1 MGDEPDQMRLRKA
14 YHEWEIGNI
23 SDEEMELVYQ
33 DYTKE
38 VIEEQEQAGLDV
50 VTDGLLRWYDP
61 ISHFGRK
68 IEGCEI
74 DGLLRFF
81 DTNFYYRQ
89 PVVKGELERKKPIV
103 LDEFLTAKEF
113 ASKTLKPV
121 VTGPFTLADL
131 SIDNSYGD
139 FKNLVGAFGNV
150 IADEVRDLADAGAE
164 EIQIDEPRILER
176 KEDFEI
182 FSKVLEKIAATS
194 GDSQLNLHVYFGDSS
209 PLYDKFQELP
219 VETLGLD
226 FTYSSNLVDKIEENG
241 SDKKL
246 GLGLIDAR
254 NTKMEKKDEIISV
267 IERITPKIREDELYL
282 NPSCGLE
289 FLPRKRAFEKLEKIV
304 KIGKEAREAVK

>member
-1 MGDEPDQMRLRKA
+1 MGDEPGQMRLREA

-50 VTDGLLRWYDP
+50 VTDGLLRWYDS
-61 ISHFGRK
+61 ISHFGRE

-89 PVVKGELERKKPIV
+89 PVVKSELERKKPIV

-131 SIDNSYGD
+131 SIDNFYGD
-139 FKNLVGAFGNV
+139 FKNLVRAFGGV
-150 IADEVRDLADAGAE
+150 IADEVKDLADAGAE
-164 EIQIDEPRILER
+164 EIQIDEPRILGR

-182 FSKVLEKIAATS
+182 FSEVLEKIAAAS

-209 PLYDKFQELP
+209 SLYDRFQELP

-226 FTYSSNLVDKIEENG
+226 FTYSSNLIDKIETNG

-267 IERITPKIREDELYL
+267 IERITPKISGDELYL
-282 NPSCGLE
+282 NPSCSLE
-289 FLPRKRAFEKLEKIV
+289 FLPRKRAFEKLEKMV